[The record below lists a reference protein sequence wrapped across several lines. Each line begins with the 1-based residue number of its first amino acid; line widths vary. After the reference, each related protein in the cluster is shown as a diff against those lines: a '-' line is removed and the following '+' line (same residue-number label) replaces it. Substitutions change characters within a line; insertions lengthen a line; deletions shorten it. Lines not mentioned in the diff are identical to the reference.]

1 MKKYIKPTVEIAIFD
16 VEDIITSS
24 GMIVNG
30 ENFTG
35 KNEEMYNVYKQNSSA
50 DNTNVAVFTW

>member
-24 GMIVNG
+24 GMIVNAG
-30 ENFTG
+30 NLTG
-35 KNEEMYNVYKQNSSA
+35 TNEEMYNVYKQNSSA